1 MNDPIAKRLFQNA
14 IDSVELGLEDFRL
27 VKSDPRRYVSA
38 MRNVFAGMLLLFKS
52 WLAEESAERNYDL
65 LRAETKEVKK
75 LPPEEWA
82 DISEAKTAGFGEIKD
97 RIGAKVDWVR
107 IDKLHDYRNR
117 IEHAFISGG
126 HGELDA
132 VRCLAQS
139 FLVIRDFM
147 KNEIGEDPARRLSL
161 DGWDTLFNEHDVHLQ
176 EELERNDAVDNLGWI
191 DSDFAELVKHEFEC
205 PDCGSE
211 IVTVNDAAKE
221 ADGEKARYIC
231 RKCGKDFSYGE
242 LCAVISPR
250 CHCSVCD
257 DSIEPDELPI
267 YLETGM
273 CGWHAHIWE
282 KEFAEE

>member
-27 VKSDPRRYVSA
+27 AKSDPRRYVSA
-38 MRNVFAGMLLLFKS
+38 TRNVFAGMLLLFKS

-126 HGELDA
+126 HEESDA
-132 VRCLAQS
+132 VRYLA
-139 FLVIRDFM
+139 
-147 KNEIGEDPARRLSL
+147 
-161 DGWDTLFNEHDVHLQ
+161 
-176 EELERNDAVDNLGWI
+176 
-191 DSDFAELVKHEFEC
+191 
-205 PDCGSE
+205 
-211 IVTVNDAAKE
+211 
-221 ADGEKARYIC
+221 
-231 RKCGKDFSYGE
+231 
-242 LCAVISPR
+242 
-250 CHCSVCD
+250 
-257 DSIEPDELPI
+257 
-267 YLETGM
+267 
-273 CGWHAHIWE
+273 
-282 KEFAEE
+282 